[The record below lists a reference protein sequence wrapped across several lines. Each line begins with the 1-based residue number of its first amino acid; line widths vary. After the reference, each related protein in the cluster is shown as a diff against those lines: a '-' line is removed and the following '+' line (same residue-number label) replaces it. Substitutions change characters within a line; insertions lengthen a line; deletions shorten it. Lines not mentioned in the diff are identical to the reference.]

1 MLEKEDFVKTVRRL
15 YPPFYVSIIMEGY
28 HNERNWSDF
37 LGFNYG
43 IHNLVVTNGIWYY
56 PKYHVVSFSEK
67 LTKKLFSDSK
77 LFKKI
82 KEETT
87 IREKKLKNVQDMNL
101 KTFCSS
107 YSNYMPTL
115 GIYFICDDW
124 IEQKIKET
132 LLENFSKKQVEKIIN
147 ILIVPYKDN
156 LSRKSQIELIRT
168 KNIHSFIKKY
178 GWMKARYGNIK
189 RYNKN
194 DVKKLLEKLEK
205 ENFEKK
211 YEKDKELKKKT
222 INKVKKVLGV
232 KSYLVDIMQQ
242 FIYYRT
248 HRTDIMNKIAFEFIP
263 KLKIIANE
271 KGLTYKEL
279 IFCTK
284 KEFEN
289 PPSKKILQERMKEF
303 TFVGEGKS
311 YYILEGE
318 EHRKIKK
325 KFETKEKTNEVKG
338 AVAFKGNIKGIAR
351 IIKTKEDYSKLKQ
364 NDILV
369 TFMTTPE
376 MVPLMEK
383 AAAFVTDEGGITC
396 HASIIAREL
405 GKPCIIGT
413 KNATEVFKDGDI
425 IEVDA
430 NKGLVRKI

>member
-156 LSRKSQIELIRT
+156 LSRKSQIEL
-168 KNIHSFIKKY
+168 
-178 GWMKARYGNIK
+178 
-189 RYNKN
+189 
-194 DVKKLLEKLEK
+194 K
-205 ENFEKK
+205 E
-211 YEKDKELKKKT
+211 
-222 INKVKKVLGV
+222 
-232 KSYLVDIMQQ
+232 Q
-242 FIYYRT
+242 
-248 HRTDIMNKIAFEFIP
+248 KIFIP
-263 KLKIIANE
+263 
-271 KGLTYKEL
+271 
-279 IFCTK
+279 
-284 KEFEN
+284 
-289 PPSKKILQERMKEF
+289 S
-303 TFVGEGKS
+303 
-311 YYILEGE
+311 
-318 EHRKIKK
+318 
-325 KFETKEKTNEVKG
+325 
-338 AVAFKGNIKGIAR
+338 
-351 IIKTKEDYSKLKQ
+351 
-364 NDILV
+364 
-369 TFMTTPE
+369 
-376 MVPLMEK
+376 
-383 AAAFVTDEGGITC
+383 
-396 HASIIAREL
+396 
-405 GKPCIIGT
+405 
-413 KNATEVFKDGDI
+413 
-425 IEVDA
+425 
-430 NKGLVRKI
+430 